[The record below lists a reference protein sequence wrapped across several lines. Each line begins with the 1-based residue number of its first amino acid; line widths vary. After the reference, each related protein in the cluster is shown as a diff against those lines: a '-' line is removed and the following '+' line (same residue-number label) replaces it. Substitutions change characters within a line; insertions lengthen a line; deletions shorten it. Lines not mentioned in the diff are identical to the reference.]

1 MNLEITTLSVPGQ
14 VEQAVS
20 AAAPDNLVKDSKT
33 IQSKKS
39 IHFTIT
45 NEAHTGLRIECF
57 KRKLSMQEV
66 FEEIAIR
73 IAEESPDMIGM
84 LDDLST
90 KKRNK
95 EIEKLSNTDAES
107 IFNLLSEVNP
117 LKDENSKVNS

>member
-1 MNLEITTLSVPGQ
+1 MLGQ
-14 VEQAVS
+14 VEQVVS
-20 AAAPDNLVKDSKT
+20 AAADDPVKDSKT
-33 IQSKKS
+33 VQSKKS

-66 FEEIAIR
+66 FEEISIR
-73 IAEESPDMIGM
+73 IAEETPDMMEM
-84 LDDLST
+84 LDSLAK

-95 EIEKLSNTDAES
+95 EIDKLSNTDAES

-117 LKDENSKVNS
+117 LKDENSKTNS

>member
-1 MNLEITTLSVPGQ
+1 
-14 VEQAVS
+14 
-20 AAAPDNLVKDSKT
+20 
-33 IQSKKS
+33 
-39 IHFTIT
+39 
-45 NEAHTGLRIECF
+45 
-57 KRKLSMQEV
+57 MQEV